1 LQRSPRLNIERPK
14 LGALAPTGL
23 IDARKQLHHA
33 LQLVASGARSFATPQ
48 PKDAHAQLSW
58 MPEHDALVTEPLG
71 ASEESPRLALQLDT
85 PSVAIVKS
93 DGTWI
98 RLPLTGRV
106 RTEAAGW
113 LRAQMAVL
121 DLHAASYLL
130 DCPYVIPHHPVTDG
144 IRFFEPSDVA
154 LGTPEELAKWFMF
167 ADSKLRAVSAR
178 EEHASDVKCS
188 PHHFSIATQIALP
201 QSGTSGRPSSM
212 AVGMSP
218 GDASFEMPYFY
229 VTPSPTPDPNTPR
242 PDLLRG
248 RWRSDG
254 WSGAVLTVDKL
265 LAPGNA
271 TPEEQLNDFLGSA
284 IEAVRTCHEKTR
296 S

>member
-1 LQRSPRLNIERPK
+1 M
-14 LGALAPTGL
+14 TG
-23 IDARKQLHHA
+23 
-33 LQLVASGARSFATPQ
+33 
-48 PKDAHAQLSW
+48 
-58 MPEHDALVTEPLG
+58 PLG
-71 ASEESPRLALQLDT
+71 TSEESPRLALQLDT
-85 PSVAIVKS
+85 PSVSLIEN

-113 LRAQMAVL
+113 LRAQMAIR

-130 DCPYVIPHHPVTDG
+130 DCPYVIAHHPVTDG
-144 IRFFEPSDVA
+144 TRFFEPCDVA
-154 LGTPEELAKWFMF
+154 LGTPEELAKWFML
-167 ADSKLRAVSAR
+167 ADSVLHAVRAR

-188 PHHFSIATQIALP
+188 PRHFNIATQIALP
-201 QSGTSGRPSSM
+201 QSRPSERPPSM

-229 VTPSPTPDPNTPR
+229 VTPRPTPAPDTPR
-242 PDLLRG
+242 PDLPCG

-254 WSGAVLTVDKL
+254 WSGAVLTADEL

-284 IEAVRTCHEKTR
+284 MEAVRTCHENTR